1 MRFRAE
7 RDALVEAMSIAGR
20 AAATRGG
27 ALPALSG
34 IRMELAGDRLHLAGS
49 DLDLTVQVEM
59 GVNGAEPGVCVVPA
73 RLATDI
79 VRALE
84 PGGVTV
90 SVEGGE
96 ATIASGR
103 SQFTVR
109 VLPAEEFLRL
119 PQVAGDAV
127 NLDAPSLVGALHQVV
142 RAASK
147 DDARPI
153 LTGVLFE
160 AEASGQGGPTA
171 NANAATGLRLV
182 STDSY
187 RLALR
192 DLPGTSLLAE
202 GQHVLVPSRALGELA
217 RVLSGAD
224 HVALRLGSD
233 EASFSVGPEGG
244 TTVRLTTRLLEGEF
258 PNYRQLIPPHYPNR
272 LTVAKTP
279 FLDAVRRVKL
289 LARDAAPVRLSLRA
303 DAVEL
308 SAITQDV
315 GQAREDV
322 EAKYEGAEMVVAFNP
337 EFLIDGVE
345 ACAGDEVVLETL
357 DALKPATVRPVE
369 GTDYL
374 YLLMPV
380 RVS

>member
-1 MRFRAE
+1 MKFRAE
-7 RDALVEAMSIAGR
+7 RDALVDAMATAAR

-34 IRMELAGDRLHLAGS
+34 IRMELAEDRLHLAGS
-49 DLDLTVQVEM
+49 DLDLTVQVEV
-59 GVNGAEPGVCVVPA
+59 GVVVHEPGVCVVPA

-84 PGGVTV
+84 PGAVTFTV
-90 SVEGGE
+90 DGGE
-96 ATIASGR
+96 ANIASGR
-103 SQFTVR
+103 SQFAVR

-119 PQVAGDAV
+119 PVVTGDAV
-127 NLDAPSLVGALHQVV
+127 SLDAASLVSALHQVV
-142 RAASK
+142 PAASR

-160 AEASGQGGPTA
+160 AEAA
-171 NANAATGLRLV
+171 GLRLV

-192 DLPGTSLLAE
+192 DLPGTTLLAE
-202 GQHVLVPSRALGELA
+202 GQKVLVPSRALGELA
-217 RVLSGAD
+217 RVLAGAEQ
-224 HVALRLGSD
+224 VELRLGVD
-233 EASFSVGPEGG
+233 EASFGVRPKEGG
-244 TTVRLTTRLLEGEF
+244 AVRLTTRLLEGEF

-272 LTVAKTP
+272 LSIAKAP

-289 LARDAAPVRLSLRA
+289 LARDAAPVRLSLGPESI
-303 DAVEL
+303 EL

-345 ACAGDEVVLETL
+345 ACPGDEVRIETL
-357 DALKPATVRPVE
+357 DALKPATVRPSE
-369 GTDYL
+369 GVDYL

>member
-7 RDALVEAMSIAGR
+7 RDALSDAMATAGR

-34 IRMELAGDRLHLAGS
+34 IRMELQGDRLHLAGS
-49 DLDLTVQVEM
+49 DLDLTVQVEVAVT
-59 GVNGAEPGVCVVPA
+59 GHQPGVCVVPA
-73 RLATDI
+73 RLSTDI

-84 PGGVTV
+84 PGAVTV
-90 SVEGGE
+90 AVEGSE

-103 SQFTVR
+103 SQFAVR

-119 PQVAGDAV
+119 PQVSGDAV
-127 NLDAPSLVGALHQVV
+127 SLDAPSLLGALQQVV
-142 RAASK
+142 RAASR

-160 AEASGQGGPTA
+160 AEAA
-171 NANAATGLRLV
+171 GLRLV

-192 DLPGTSLLAE
+192 ELPGTSVLSE
-202 GQHVLVPSRALGELA
+202 GQRVLVPSRALGELA
-217 RVLSGAD
+217 RVLSGAGQ
-224 HVALRLGSD
+224 VALRLGDD
-233 EASFSVGPEGG
+233 EASFEVGD
-244 TTVRLTTRLLEGEF
+244 VRLTTRLLEGDF

-272 LTVAKTP
+272 LTVAKGS

-289 LARDAAPVRLSLRA
+289 LARDAAPVRLSLRP
-303 DAVEL
+303 DSVEL
-308 SAITQDV
+308 SAVTQDV

-322 EAKYEGAEMVVAFNP
+322 EAKYEGAEMVAAFNP

-357 DALKPATVRPVE
+357 DSLKPATIRPTE

>member
-34 IRMELAGDRLHLAGS
+34 IRLELAGDRLHLAGS

-59 GVNGAEPGVCVVPA
+59 GVNGSDPGVCVVPA

-84 PGGVTV
+84 PGAVTLGVDG
-90 SVEGGE
+90 SE

-103 SQFTVR
+103 SQFAVR

-119 PQVAGDAV
+119 PQVTGDAV
-127 NLDAPSLVGALHQVV
+127 DLDAPSLVAALNQVV
-142 RAASK
+142 RGASK

-153 LTGVLFE
+153 LTGVLFQ
-160 AEASGQGGPTA
+160 AESQ
-171 NANAATGLRLV
+171 GLRLV

-192 DLPGTSLLAE
+192 DLPGTTLLAE

-224 HVALRLGSD
+224 HVALRLGAD
-233 EASFSVGPEGG
+233 EASFAIGPQGG

-272 LTVAKTP
+272 LTVAKAP

-289 LARDAAPVRLSLRA
+289 LARDAAPVRLSLRP

-345 ACAGDEVVLETL
+345 ACAGDEVMLETL
-357 DALKPATVRPVE
+357 DALKPATVRPLE
-369 GTDYL
+369 GADYL